1 MVQLFEPR
9 RNCKKF
15 YISTFVTSLHQ
26 LFNASVSLN
35 LAEKETRAQRSTN
48 TSLTVRGRER
58 IALRIRGSCGFEC
71 LADSSNVSGT
81 SQNFRVTCFAAPLSL
96 GSLASNTL
104 RAAALKGGYRN
115 ERNLKKKK
123 EKSNDRYDTPP
134 CFPPDAS
141 RYRVAELN
149 DFAR

>member
-48 TSLTVRGRER
+48 TSLTVRERER

-123 EKSNDRYDTPP
+123 RKIERSIRYS
-134 CFPPDAS
+134 F
-141 RYRVAELN
+141 RVFHPTLLVIA
-149 DFAR
+149 